1 MIKALIIDD
10 EASAANVLQLMIERH
25 VPEITDL
32 RIATKLSEAHS
43 LINQFQPQLVFLDI
57 VMPEKNGFEFL
68 GEVKN
73 IGFEIIFTTAFNE
86 YAIRAIRF
94 SALDYILKPIN
105 AEELKAAV
113 SRFLQKRNQQLQT
126 EGLLNNL
133 MANLEKK
140 NEADYK
146 LAINQIK

>member
-73 IGFEIIFTTAFNE
+73 IEF
-86 YAIRAIRF
+86 
-94 SALDYILKPIN
+94 YI
-105 AEELKAAV
+105 
-113 SRFLQKRNQQLQT
+113 
-126 EGLLNNL
+126 
-133 MANLEKK
+133 
-140 NEADYK
+140 Y
-146 LAINQIK
+146 